1 MPADKIVRWFR
12 EGQAAGIK
20 TEIAGTY
27 YADADYIPLW
37 VNLTCRR
44 SPSGSRP
51 LKIDITKESPGYTV
65 QESIF
70 DDKPALNDQK
80 HKYWTTIPE
89 DVIREGSILR
99 LNLDQI
105 ASEDPGEDLTVELG
119 LKEV

>member
-1 MPADKIVRWFR
+1 MADKIMRWFR

-37 VNLTCRR
+37 VSLTCRR
-44 SPSGSRP
+44 QPSGERP
-51 LKIDITKESPGYTV
+51 LKVDITKEIPLETDIL
-65 QESIF
+65 SIF
-70 DDKPALNDQK
+70 DDKPALNSQI
-80 HKYWTTIPE
+80 HKLWTTIPE
-89 DVIREGSILR
+89 EVIREGSIVR
-99 LNLDQI
+99 CSIAQV